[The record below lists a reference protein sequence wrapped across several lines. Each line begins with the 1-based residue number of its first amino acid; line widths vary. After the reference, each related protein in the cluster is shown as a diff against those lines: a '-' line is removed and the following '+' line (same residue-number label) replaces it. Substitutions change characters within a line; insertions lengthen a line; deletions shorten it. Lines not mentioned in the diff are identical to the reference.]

1 MRKHLRR
8 IEAQFAR
15 PVVWVLARL
24 GLRLRITLGFAVGA
38 LVLSL
43 VLAGITYVL
52 TRESLLDQRV
62 SSTRSLAINNAQR
75 VRGELAAGEEPGDAT
90 AGLRRPSGTQPLLYW
105 DNEYYQGGA
114 GTFSSDA
121 LPPSLVETVVEGR
134 DPARMR
140 FGYEG
145 QVYLAVGL
153 PLEGDGELEAASAAY
168 FEVIEL
174 EDLEHTLESLTI
186 GLVAAGLVTT
196 GAGAFFG
203 WLGAKRLFRPLDSIR
218 EAARRLA
225 GGDLATRVD
234 AGNDP
239 DLTPLALSFN
249 DMVDTLQAR
258 IEQDA
263 RFASN
268 VTHELRSPL
277 TTLSA
282 SLAVLENIRDG
293 LPDRAQTAVD
303 LLVADVNRF
312 TQLIEDLLEMSRLDA
327 GVVNVEPDSV
337 LIAEL
342 VMYAVDNQSD
352 RDIPVDVASELYGV
366 VIQVDKR
373 RLLRVIANL
382 LDNAAKYAGGA
393 DRVEMRV
400 VEDSVQIAI
409 EDGGPGVKERDRQRI
424 FDRFSRG
431 WVEGERAKRKGVGLG
446 LSIVAEHVRIHG
458 GEVWVEDRPDGQPG
472 ARFVFTLPIDPA
484 NQPEAFEE
492 GEDLSLPLETVEA
505 DGARPNSDAKD
516 RLEA

>member
-1 MRKHLRR
+1 MRRHLRKLKD
-8 IEAQFAR
+8 QLAR
-15 PVVWVLARL
+15 PVAWILAKM

-38 LVLSL
+38 FVLSL
-43 VLAGITYVL
+43 VLAGITYGL
-52 TRESLLDQRV
+52 TRESLLDQRE
-62 SSTRSLAINNAQR
+62 SSARSLAVTNARR
-75 VRGELAAGEEPGDAT
+75 VQSGLAAGEDPVDAIS
-90 AGLRRPSGTQPLLYW
+90 GLRRPSGAEPFLYW
-105 DNEYYQGGA
+105 DGTYQRGG
-114 GTFSSDA
+114 GLVSSEA
-121 LPPSLVETVVEGR
+121 LPDSLVDLVVSDR
-134 DPARMR
+134 QAARMR
-140 FGYEG
+140 FGHESS
-145 QVYLAVGL
+145 VYLVVGL
-153 PLEGDGELEAASAAY
+153 PLDAGVEATDAAY
-168 FEVIEL
+168 FEVIPMD
-174 EDLEHTLESLTI
+174 DLESTLESLI
-186 GLVAAGLVTT
+186 VGLAAAAIVTT
-196 GAGAFFG
+196 LGGAFFG
-203 WLGAKRLFRPLDSIR
+203 WLGARRVLRPLDSIR

-225 GGDLATRVD
+225 GGDLGTRVD

-239 DLTPLALSFN
+239 DLTTLARSFN
-249 DMVDTLQAR
+249 NMVDTLRDR

-263 RFASN
+263 RFSSN

-282 SLAVLENIRDG
+282 SLAVLENTRND

-327 GVVNVEPDSV
+327 GVVNVEPDRV

-352 RDIPVDVASELYGV
+352 RDIPVDVASELAGV
-366 VIQVDKR
+366 IIQVDKR

-400 VEDSVQIAI
+400 VDEMVQIAI
-409 EDGGPGVKERDRQRI
+409 EDRGPGVQAKDRHRI

-458 GEVWVEDRPDGQPG
+458 GDVWVESRPDGENG
-472 ARFVFTLPIDPA
+472 ARFVFTLPIDSA
-484 NQPEAFEE
+484 DQPDAFDE
-492 GEDLSLPLETVEA
+492 GEDLSLPLDVAVEA
-505 DGARPNSDAKD
+505 EVRPNSTGD

>member
-1 MRKHLRR
+1 MRKLLRR
-8 IEAQFAR
+8 IEAQIAR
-15 PVVWVLARL
+15 PVAWVLARL

-62 SSTRSLAINNAQR
+62 SSTRSQAINNGRQ
-75 VRGELAAGEEPGDAT
+75 VRGELAAGEVAGDAIAVPKT
-90 AGLRRPSGTQPLLYW
+90 PSGTQPLLYW
-105 DNEYYQGGA
+105 DGRYYQPGA

-121 LPPSLVETVVEGR
+121 LPPAFVDMVVEER

-140 FGYEG
+140 FGHQG
-145 QVYLAVGL
+145 QIYLAVGL
-153 PLEGDGELEAASAAY
+153 PLEGDLATENAAY
-168 FEVIEL
+168 FEIIEL
-174 EDLEHTLESLTI
+174 ADLEHTLESLTI

-249 DMVDTLQAR
+249 NMVDTLQTR

-282 SLAVLENIRDG
+282 SLAVLENTRDG

-312 TQLIEDLLEMSRLDA
+312 TGLIEDLLEMSRLDA
-327 GVVNVEPDSV
+327 GVVNIEPDSV

-400 VEDSVQIAI
+400 VGERVQIAI
-409 EDGGPGVKERDRQRI
+409 EDSGPGVKEKDRQRI

-458 GEVWVEDRPDGQPG
+458 GNVWVEDRPDGQPG

-484 NQPEAFEE
+484 NQPEGFEE
-492 GEDLSLPLETVEA
+492 GEDLSLPLENVEA
-505 DGARPNSDAKD
+505 NGARPHGDTKD